1 MDLMCYEPERGC
13 ECRAYE
19 DPHLVNDER
28 VFQNLLKAEERNVP
42 SPTSYFNCVQK
53 EVTPENRK
61 VVADWLLEVCEEQ
74 KCQDEV
80 YPLTMNYVDRFLSI
94 YSIRKCQLQLL
105 GTACLLL
112 ASKLREPRPLAAE
125 LLVFYTDNSITIGDL
140 WRWELMVLAKLK
152 WDMSAVTPHDFIPH
166 LMLRLPMVQD
176 KTLFDSAMVK
186 RHARTFVALC
196 IGEYKF
202 SSYPPSMI
210 ASASIAAALHGLD
223 WCAKTGCTLSQLLDT
238 LHSITSIEPDY
249 LRGCLDQI
257 EEMVTE
263 TISNRGNGASQGM
276 SGSNSMQSQ
285 SSDPNSAAGKVA
297 EHEKAGTPTDVRDIH
312 F

>member
-1 MDLMCYEPERGC
+1 MDLMCFEPERGC

-28 VFQNLLKAEERNVP
+28 VFQNMLKAEERNSP
-42 SPTSYFNCVQK
+42 SASSYFNCVQT
-53 EVTPENRK
+53 EVTPANRK
-61 VVADWLLEVCEEQ
+61 VVAEWLLEVCEEQ

-80 YPLTMNYVDRFLSI
+80 FPLAMNYVDRFLSI
-94 YSIRKCQLQLL
+94 YPIRKCQLQLL

-166 LMLRLPMVQD
+166 LLLRLPAVQD
-176 KTLFDSAMVK
+176 KTLFDASMVK

-196 IGEYKF
+196 TGEYKF
-202 SSYPPSMI
+202 STYTPSMI
-210 ASASIAAALHGLD
+210 ASASIAAALDGLD
-223 WCAKTGCTLSQLLDT
+223 WTSKTGCSRSQLLDT
-238 LHSITSIEPDY
+238 LHRITSIEPDY
-249 LRGCLDQI
+249 LRSCLEQI

-263 TISNRGNGASQGM
+263 TINSRNISIQGANGS
-276 SGSNSMQSQ
+276 SSMQTH
-285 SSDPNSAAGKVA
+285 SSDPNNASGKVA